1 MSDLESFHAPYS
13 YQRRAL
19 MARTRIRAGDA
30 DIVSEAK
37 NRFERCEKWEA
48 DARENA
54 LEDARFANG
63 DSVNM
68 WQWSQIVRNARG
80 NRPMLTMNKARQ
92 HILQIVNDARQH
104 KAQVKITPTGGR
116 ASYEAAQV
124 FAGIIRRI
132 EYQSKAVDAYSTAI
146 YHQVE
151 TGIGYVRV
159 VTDFADDDSFDQ
171 EIFIRRIADPRTVYL
186 DPDAKE
192 YDKADMKFAFVFNDH
207 ERDSWEAK
215 HGKDLN
221 AGPVALDN
229 TDGWNDKDHVR
240 EAEYWRRNEHNDTL
254 HLLTDGSTV
263 RESDLEDGELEQLKP
278 HIVKSR
284 DVGQPEVEWFRIA
297 GDRIVERKVWLGKY
311 IPIVPFI
318 GEEVVIENRMDRK
331 GHTRALI
338 DAQRMYNY
346 WSSAA
351 VEQVALQNKSPYVA
365 TAQSIEGRER
375 DWENANL
382 ENKSVLIYNGID
394 ETGQKVERPER
405 AQPPQ
410 MAQAYLEGMN
420 IARQDMMMVSG
431 QYEAEMGQPGN
442 ERSGVAIQQRQ
453 RQGDNATYHYIDN
466 QSKGIRQV
474 GRICLDLIPKVYD
487 TARVMKIMAEDGS
500 DSDIHLVPN
509 APVAHQQIASTQQGP
524 MPVTP
529 QQADAINSDP
539 NQPDVKTIFN
549 PNVGRYDVMA
559 DVGPSYGTQRQE
571 AANAFSQIM
580 QQNPA
585 AFQLV
590 GDFWA
595 ANSDFPGADELAE
608 RLKKGLPPQY
618 ADGPSAQVQQLQ
630 QQAQQMA
637 QQAHQLLGQADSEIA
652 ALKQQLAA
660 LQLQAKDK
668 AVENTTRDYD
678 AETKRLQTVAQADPA
693 AAQVIIRSML
703 SQLLGMPALPI
714 MHEHIAADTQHAQS
728 LMPPDPEADGGDG
741 AAAPAPAMPP
751 PNPAAPAPAMQ

>member
-1 MSDLESFHAPYS
+1 
-13 YQRRAL
+13 
-19 MARTRIRAGDA
+19 
-30 DIVSEAK
+30 
-37 NRFERCEKWEA
+37 
-48 DARENA
+48 
-54 LEDARFANG
+54 
-63 DSVNM
+63 
-68 WQWSQIVRNARG
+68 
-80 NRPMLTMNKARQ
+80 
-92 HILQIVNDARQH
+92 
-104 KAQVKITPTGGR
+104 
-116 ASYEAAQV
+116 
-124 FAGIIRRI
+124 
-132 EYQSKAVDAYSTAI
+132 
-146 YHQVE
+146 
-151 TGIGYVRV
+151 
-159 VTDFADDDSFDQ
+159 
-171 EIFIRRIADPRTVYL
+171 
-186 DPDAKE
+186 
-192 YDKADMKFAFVFNDH
+192 
-207 ERDSWEAK
+207 
-215 HGKDLN
+215 
-221 AGPVALDN
+221 
-229 TDGWNDKDHVR
+229 
-240 EAEYWRRNEHNDTL
+240 
-254 HLLTDGSTV
+254 
-263 RESDLEDGELEQLKP
+263 
-278 HIVKSR
+278 
-284 DVGQPEVEWFRIA
+284 
-297 GDRIVERKVWLGKY
+297 
-311 IPIVPFI
+311 
-318 GEEVVIENRMDRK
+318 
-331 GHTRALI
+331 
-338 DAQRMYNY
+338 
-346 WSSAA
+346 
-351 VEQVALQNKSPYVA
+351 
-365 TAQSIEGRER
+365 
-375 DWENANL
+375 
-382 ENKSVLIYNGID
+382 
-394 ETGQKVERPER
+394 
-405 AQPPQ
+405 
-410 MAQAYLEGMN
+410 
-420 IARQDMMMVSG
+420 
-431 QYEAEMGQPGN
+431 
-442 ERSGVAIQQRQ
+442 VAIQQRQ

-529 QQADAINSDP
+529 EQADAINSDP

-608 RLKKGLPPQY
+608 RLRKGLPPQY

-652 ALKQQLAA
+652 ALKQQLAQ

-678 AETKRLQTVAQADPA
+678 AETKRLATVAQADPA

-728 LMPPDPEADGGDG
+728 LMPPDPEADGGDT
-741 AAAPAPAMPP
+741 APAPAMPP
-751 PNPAAPAPAMQ
+751 PNPAQPAAAAQ